1 MSAKMIYLALV
12 LIEATAMLLLHLIH
26 WRHLP

>member
-1 MSAKMIYLALV
+1 MNPKLIYLALV
-12 LIEATAMLLLHLIH
+12 AIEATAMLLLHLIH